1 MTFLILSAWLATLQG
16 IAKTV
21 QCQYLSFMSRPSL
34 MSLFEFHNGLLISPS
49 LNKSF
54 FFNLGQSAFC
64 WGNPEWVTMIGPVV
78 QTALAPIIAGHL
90 VYKNPSIVVEDFL

>member
-1 MTFLILSAWLATLQG
+1 MTFLILSAGLATLQG

-21 QCQYLSFMSRPSL
+21 HFQYLSFMSRPSL

-54 FFNLGQSAFC
+54 FSTWGKALFVGASQS
-64 WGNPEWVTMIGPVV
+64 G
-78 QTALAPIIAGHL
+78 
-90 VYKNPSIVVEDFL
+90 